1 MIVLRVLVSLYFVA
15 EAVHGTSTTPA
26 PIEYRK
32 ASRTCCA
39 ISDSSSSP
47 GCAMTNLVAGWVLQI
62 AFSPSYP
69 NRFPIDR
76 MCSWS
81 IRCRKEHRIRLEFR
95 DFYLIMP
102 VERGCVD
109 QSVLIWSPLTNR
121 QMGPFCGNSGLP
133 NIVSAGNLLV
143 VKLKS
148 EIPVS
153 GENYRGFTMAFK
165 ETSEDPTIE
174 LQIPNWHSNDA
185 IRLDEPALVAA
196 INRLQP
202 HPSGVT
208 VLPSTRPARTGN
220 FGNRTRNNPL
230 RPPPRRR
237 TPPRRAEVPSF
248 ARSNGGISNGRN
260 VYGQNQR
267 TNLGIAN
274 YNRPQNKRK
283 TKKSTLPLKLEVLI
297 GIGVGGVVGIA
308 FIIFLIC
315 CINRKCK
322 DNKNKEPEAAAQAN
336 NIQLSER
343 EVERVSGYDADR
355 GSSSAPSASQHTHRV
370 TQPSPDTHKKH
381 VHRENKAYVPDNTYS
396 SYPPAYPYPNPPIYN
411 SMPPMVDP
419 SLAYQQGYPNNYG
432 QVGMYGNLSQQVH
445 TPPPVMLYDTASGAI
460 FNSSQLQVVPP
471 NIQPIPD
478 TTIQH
483 PDTGRSCTIPST
495 RDRTRPRKARRTR
508 KSATLNQERTQRSTK
523 QKPTE
528 PSARNRPK
536 RRRQKKRR

>member
-1 MIVLRVLVSLYFVA
+1 MIALRVLVSLYIVA
-15 EAVHGTSTTPA
+15 KAVHGTSTTPA
-26 PIEYRK
+26 PVEYRK

-47 GCAMTNLVAGWVLQI
+47 GCAMTNLVAGLNLQI

-81 IRCRKEHRIRLEFR
+81 IRCRKEHRIRIEFR

-102 VERGCVD
+102 AERGCVD

-133 NIVSAGNLLV
+133 TIVSAGNLLV

-153 GENYRGFTMAFK
+153 GEDYRGFTMAFK

-196 INRLQP
+196 VNRLQP
-202 HPSGVT
+202 YPSGVT
-208 VLPSTRPARTGN
+208 VLPSARPGRTGN
-220 FGNRTRNNPL
+220 LRNRTRNNPL
-230 RPPPRRR
+230 RPRPPSRRPTR
-237 TPPRRAEVPSF
+237 
-248 ARSNGGISNGRN
+248 
-260 VYGQNQR
+260 
-267 TNLGIAN
+267 
-274 YNRPQNKRK
+274 YNWPQNKRK
-283 TKKSTLPLKLEVLI
+283 SKKSTLPLKLEVLI
-297 GIGVGGVVGIA
+297 GIGIGGVVGIA

-322 DNKNKEPEAAAQAN
+322 DNKNKQPDVVASAN
-336 NIQLSER
+336 NIELSER
-343 EVERVSGYDADR
+343 EGERASGYVADR
-355 GSSSAPSASQHTHRV
+355 GSSSAPLASQHTGHRV
-370 TQPSPDTHKKH
+370 TQPSPDTHTKH
-381 VHRENKAYVPDNTYS
+381 AQRENKAYVPDNPYS
-396 SYPPAYPYPNPPIYN
+396 SYPPAYPYPSPNPPIYN

-432 QVGMYGNLSQQVH
+432 QVGMYGTLNQPVH

-460 FNSSQLQVVPP
+460 FNSSQLQVVPA
-471 NIQPIPD
+471 NMQPIPD
-478 TTIQH
+478 TTNQQ
-483 PDTGRSCTIPST
+483 PETGRSCAIPST
-495 RDRTRPRKARRTR
+495 RDRSRPRKMRRTR
-508 KSATLNQERTQRSTK
+508 KSATLNQERTRRSTK

-528 PSARNRPK
+528 PSATARTRQK